1 MVRCPGFSALKN
13 SMSARSCFG
22 ASTKASDRAGKE
34 PDMKTNKKLRL
45 SMLVLALVLAMTV
58 LFCSCEQ
65 KPIDPPQ
72 TTPAET
78 TEEPLPATRTAKYLF
93 HV

>member
-1 MVRCPGFSALKN
+1 
-13 SMSARSCFG
+13 
-22 ASTKASDRAGKE
+22 
-34 PDMKTNKKLRL
+34 MKTNKKLRL

-65 KPIDPPQ
+65 KPIDPPE

-78 TEEPLPATRTAKYLF
+78 TEEPLPETFDVVKDRLTPPRLLPPKSCATPSTTS
-93 HV
+93 